1 MTFATRSDRTAAKKQ
16 VAATLKTTVRMVNR
30 NRLCDKPLESVMK
43 REKKAK
49 KALEHRE
56 NCAKHAGM
64 VMNKQLSI
72 KNAAKEC
79 GISERQMARYLITA
93 LKGSKNVV
101 TNAHAA

>member
-1 MTFATRSDRTAAKKQ
+1 MTFASRTARTAAKKH

-30 NRLCDKPLESVMK
+30 HRLCDKPLESVMN

-56 NCAKHAGM
+56 NCAKHAEM

-79 GISERQMARYLITA
+79 GISERQMARYLQTA
-93 LKGSKNVV
+93 LKSKEN
-101 TNAHAA
+101 TPC